1 MVLKWIFIVILFFK
15 HNYLDIVKP
24 NHDIKIDFDIQLD
37 VPNHNHNVSSKMSHD
52 KSHSSVN
59 QTLISRN
66 GIGPR
71 YKVHKAKSRSLTGL
85 FR

>member
-15 HNYLDIVKP
+15 HNYLEITKS

-37 VPNHNHNVSSKMSHD
+37 ATNHNHNVRSKMSHN
-52 KSHSSVN
+52 KSYSSVN
-59 QTLISRN
+59 QKLVSRN

-71 YKVHKAKSRSLTGL
+71 YKVHKTKSRSLTG
-85 FR
+85 